1 MRLMTSKA
9 LLAATAMV
17 AITLSL
23 PATAAELTVGFSQ
36 IGSES
41 GWRAAET
48 SVSKSEAAK
57 RKINL
62 KIADAQQKQEN
73 QIKAIRSFIAQGVDA
88 IFLAPV
94 VSSGWDAVLKEAKE
108 AKIPVV
114 LLDRDIDPSG
124 KDLYLTAVTS
134 DSVHEGEV
142 AGEWLAKTVG
152 GKACN
157 VVELQG
163 TVGASVATNRKKGFD
178 AVVAKTP
185 NLKVVRSQ
193 TGEFTRAKGKE
204 VMESFIKAEN
214 GGKSICAVYAHN
226 DDMMVGAIQAM
237 KEAGL
242 KPGKDVLTVSIDAVP
257 DIFKAI
263 AAGEANATV
272 ELTPNMAG
280 PALDAIAAFKG
291 KGTVPP
297 KWIQTESKLYT
308 AADDPQKVYDSKK
321 GLVYWGWTPPRA
333 RDCAVRRRPP
343 SKPLRQR
350 IGWVSASPAG

>member
-1 MRLMTSKA
+1 MNRRILGVAA
-9 LLAATAMV
+9 LLCGTVAASGIMAKD
-17 AITLSL
+17 
-23 PATAAELTVGFSQ
+23 LTVGFSQ

-48 SVSKSEAAK
+48 SVSKKEAQK
-57 RKINL
+57 RGITL

-94 VSSGWDAVLKEAKE
+94 VATGWNAVLREAKE

-124 KDLYLTAVTS
+124 KELYLTAVTS
-134 DSVHEGEV
+134 DSVHEGAV
-142 AGEWLAKTVG
+142 AGQWLAKTVG
-152 GKACN
+152 SKPCS

-163 TVGASVATNRKKGFD
+163 TVGASVATNRKKGFEQGIAGKD
-178 AVVAKTP
+178 NIKI
-185 NLKVVRSQ
+185 VRSQ
-193 TGEFTRAKGKE
+193 TGDFTRAKGKE
-204 VMESFIKAEN
+204 VMESFIRAEG

-242 KPGKDVLTVSIDAVP
+242 KPGSEVLTVSIDAVP

-280 PALDAIAAFKG
+280 PAFDAISAFKT

-308 AADDPQKVYDSKK
+308 AADNPQAVYDSKK
-321 GLVYWGWTPPRA
+321 DLGY
-333 RDCAVRRRPP
+333 
-343 SKPLRQR
+343 
-350 IGWVSASPAG
+350 

>member
-1 MRLMTSKA
+1 MHYKS
-9 LLAATAMV
+9 LLAAV
-17 AITLSL
+17 SV
-23 PATAAELTVGFSQ
+23 ATALGFSAHAASLTVGFSQ

-48 SVSKSEAAK
+48 TVSKAEAKK
-57 RKINL
+57 RGVNL

-94 VSSGWDAVLKEAKE
+94 VSTGWDAVLKEAKE

-114 LLDRDIDPSG
+114 LLDRDIDPGS

-134 DSVHEGEV
+134 DSVQEGKA
-142 AGEWLAKTVG
+142 AGEWLVKTVG
-152 GKACN
+152 SKPCN

-163 TVGASVATNRKKGFD
+163 TVGASVAANRKKGFE
-178 AVVAKTP
+178 AGIAGHSNVTII
-185 NLKVVRSQ
+185 RSQ
-193 TGEFTRAKGKE
+193 TGDFTRAKGKE
-204 VMESFIKAEN
+204 VMESFIKAEG
-214 GGKSICAVYAHN
+214 GGKNICAVYAHN
-226 DDMMVGAIQAM
+226 DDMLVGAIQAM

-242 KPGKDVLTVSIDAVP
+242 KPGKDILAVSIDAVP
-257 DIFKAI
+257 DIFKAM
-263 AAGEANATV
+263 AAGEANATI

-280 PALDAIAAFKG
+280 PALDAIIAFKE

-308 AADDPQKVYDSKK
+308 SADDPQKVYESKK
-321 GLVYWGWTPPRA
+321 DLGY
-333 RDCAVRRRPP
+333 
-343 SKPLRQR
+343 
-350 IGWVSASPAG
+350 

>member
-1 MRLMTSKA
+1 MKFKA
-9 LLAATAMV
+9 LLAATAV
-17 AITLSL
+17 STLALALS
-23 PATAAELTVGFSQ
+23 AQAAELTIGFSQ

-48 SVSKSEAAK
+48 SVSKSEAKK
-57 RKINL
+57 RNINF

-94 VSSGWDAVLKEAKE
+94 VSTGWDSVLKEAKE

-114 LLDRDIDPSG
+114 LLDRDIDPAG
-124 KDLYLTAVTS
+124 KELYLTAVTS

-142 AGEWLAKTVG
+142 AGDWLAKTVA
-152 GKACN
+152 GKPCN

-163 TVGASVATNRKKGFD
+163 TVGASVAANRKKGFD
-178 AVVAKTP
+178 TAIAKAS
-185 NLKVVRSQ
+185 NIKLVRSQ
-193 TGEFTRAKGKE
+193 TGDFTRAKGKE
-204 VMESFIKAEN
+204 VMESFIKAEG
-214 GGKSICAVYAHN
+214 GGKNICAVYAHN

-242 KPGKDVLTVSIDAVP
+242 KPGTDVLTVSIDAVP

-280 PALDAIAAFKG
+280 PAFDAIIAYKAN
-291 KGTVPP
+291 GTVPP
-297 KWIQTESKLYT
+297 KWIQTDSKLYT
-308 AADDPQKVYDSKK
+308 SADDPQKIYDSKK
-321 GLVYWGWTPPRA
+321 GLGY
-333 RDCAVRRRPP
+333 
-343 SKPLRQR
+343 
-350 IGWVSASPAG
+350 

>member
-1 MRLMTSKA
+1 MAVVAGVMPAAAKDMT
-9 LLAATAMV
+9 
-17 AITLSL
+17 I
-23 PATAAELTVGFSQ
+23 GFSQ

-48 SVSKSEAAK
+48 TVSKEEAK
-57 RKINL
+57 KHGVTL

-73 QIKAIRSFIAQGVDA
+73 QIRAIRSFIAQNVDA

-94 VSSGWDAVLKEAKE
+94 VSTGWDSVLKEAKD

-114 LLDRDIDPSG
+114 LLDRDIDPAG

-134 DSVHEGEV
+134 DSVHEGKV
-142 AGEWLAKTVG
+142 AGDWLVKTVG
-152 GKACN
+152 SKPCN

-163 TVGASVATNRKKGFD
+163 TVGASVATNRKKGFED
-178 AVVAKTP
+178 ALAGHA

-193 TGEFTRAKGKE
+193 TGDFTRAKGKE
-204 VMESFIKAEN
+204 VMESFIKAED
-214 GGKSICAVYAHN
+214 GGKTICAVYAHN

-242 KPGKDVLTVSIDAVP
+242 KPGKDILTVSIDSVP
-257 DIFKAI
+257 DIFKAM

-272 ELTPNMAG
+272 ELTPDMAG
-280 PALDAIAAFKG
+280 PAMDAVIAYKD

-297 KWIQTESKLYT
+297 KWIETESKLYT
-308 AADDPQKVYDSKK
+308 AADDPMKVYESKK
-321 GLVYWGWTPPRA
+321 DLGY
-333 RDCAVRRRPP
+333 
-343 SKPLRQR
+343 
-350 IGWVSASPAG
+350 

>member
-1 MRLMTSKA
+1 MKFKA
-9 LLAATAMV
+9 LLAATAV
-17 AITLSL
+17 STLALALS
-23 PATAAELTVGFSQ
+23 AQAAELTIGFSQ

-48 SVSKSEAAK
+48 SVSKSEAKK
-57 RKINL
+57 RNINF

-94 VSSGWDAVLKEAKE
+94 VSTGWDSVLKEAKE

-114 LLDRDIDPSG
+114 LLDRDIDPAG
-124 KDLYLTAVTS
+124 KELYLTAVTS
-134 DSVHEGEV
+134 DSVHEGAV
-142 AGEWLAKTVG
+142 AGDWLAKTVA
-152 GKACN
+152 GKPCN

-178 AVVAKTP
+178 TAIAKSP
-185 NLKVVRSQ
+185 NIKLVRSQ
-193 TGEFTRAKGKE
+193 TGDFTRAKGKE
-204 VMESFIKAEN
+204 VMESFIKAEG
-214 GGKSICAVYAHN
+214 GGKNICAVYAHN

-242 KPGKDVLTVSIDAVP
+242 KPGTEVLTVSIDAVP

-280 PALDAIAAFKG
+280 PAFDAVVAFKE

-308 AADDPQKVYDSKK
+308 SADDPQKIYDSKK
-321 GLVYWGWTPPRA
+321 GLGY
-333 RDCAVRRRPP
+333 
-343 SKPLRQR
+343 
-350 IGWVSASPAG
+350 